1 MLNEM
6 DGNKNMLISSGTQ
19 SINIKNAK
27 AKKEKIVQEDGS
39 SIEQSRQHSLRTIGT
54 KTNMSRTVIDEDLP
68 GTINTQNKPEQDD
81 EAKAMSEEK
90 ILLRIVSKKAL

>member
-1 MLNEM
+1 M

-68 GTINTQNKPEQDD
+68 GTVGTINTQNKPEQDD